1 MTRGPC
7 SREGE
12 QGPASGVAFV
22 PVRRWHPFPGDPCPA
37 SIPPFGRCAEI
48 LNRMSA
54 RGLMNLRHPDSGGL
68 QLGAGGPELRVVATM
83 VTE

>member
-7 SREGE
+7 SRDGE
-12 QGPASGVAFV
+12 QGPASDGFRAE
-22 PVRRWHPFPGDPCPA
+22 RRWHPFPGDPCPA
-37 SIPPFGRCAEI
+37 SNHPFGRCAEI

-54 RGLMNLRHPDSGGL
+54 GGLMNPRQADSGDL
-68 QLGAGGPELRVVATM
+68 QLGAGGPELRVVAAM